1 MKTFQ
6 LSAEVRES
14 KGKKEAK
21 ALRKVGQIPAVIYGD
36 GQEAKMLTVSEKDLR
51 NLVYTPDI
59 FIIELQVEGKTYTC
73 ILQDI
78 QFHPVTD
85 RILHLDFLE
94 VRKDKPIVIDVPV
107 VLDGHA
113 IGVRAGGNLTLDM
126 RKLRVKAFYE
136 NIPERL
142 HIDVSKLRLGK
153 TIQVGELSFEN
164 LEILNAKNAVVC
176 AVRVTRTSRSAAGAM
191 QEEGDEETSEETA
204 EGSTSEK

>member
-1 MKTFQ
+1 M
-6 LSAEVRES
+6 
-14 KGKKEAK
+14 
-21 ALRKVGQIPAVIYGD
+21 
-36 GQEAKMLTVSEKDLR
+36 
-51 NLVYTPDI
+51 
-59 FIIELQVEGKTYTC
+59 
-73 ILQDI
+73 
-78 QFHPVTD
+78 TD

-153 TIQVGELSFEN
+153 TIQVGEALFR
-164 LEILNAKNAVVC
+164 KP
-176 AVRVTRTSRSAAGAM
+176 
-191 QEEGDEETSEETA
+191 
-204 EGSTSEK
+204 